1 LVYSINP
8 KMFNKSLLILI
19 VLLLFAIPEYPAGFN
34 MALVQDFLAIA
45 V

>member
-8 KMFNKSLLILI
+8 KIFNKSLLILI
-19 VLLLFAIPEYPAGFN
+19 VLLFAIPEYPAGFN